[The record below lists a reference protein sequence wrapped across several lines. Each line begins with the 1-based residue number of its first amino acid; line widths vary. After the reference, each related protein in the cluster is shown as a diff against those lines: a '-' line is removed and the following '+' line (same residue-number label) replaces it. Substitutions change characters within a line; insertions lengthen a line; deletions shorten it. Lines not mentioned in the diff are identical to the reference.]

1 MGEVFLLAGGV
12 ISSVEDGFQGW
23 LENQHLRL
31 AWLDEIHQVSEVPA
45 PESSQTIPVF
55 NWPVD
60 SASAHRLL
68 HLLIADIE
76 LDRRE
81 MVGLVITEAGDSFG
95 LVLGSPTALGRRNLL
110 PAARLCAFSL
120 PKETGLDQALGGLKN
135 GLDACD
141 IEPNRVFA
149 LTQLGLVSEILQQ
162 AAAGLNS
169 ALPVK
174 TTTGMAATLL
184 DLLQSAPTSGSA
196 GLLAQSSVGLVTVV
210 EKI

>member
-1 MGEVFLLAGGV
+1 MGEAFLLAGGV

-31 AWLDEIHQVSEVPA
+31 AWLEEIHQISGVSA
-45 PESSQTIPVF
+45 LESPQTFPVF

-81 MVGLVITEAGDSFG
+81 MVGLAITEAGNSFG
-95 LVLGSPTALGRRNLL
+95 MVLGSPTALGRRNLL
-110 PAARLCAFSL
+110 PVARLCAFSL
-120 PKETGLDQALGGLKN
+120 PNEADFDLVMDGLKS
-135 GLDACD
+135 GLAASD
-141 IEPNRVFA
+141 IEPSHVFA
-149 LTQLGLVSEILQQ
+149 LSQLTPVSDTLQK
-162 AAAGLNS
+162 AAAGLNP
-169 ALPVK
+169 ALSVK
-174 TTTGMAATLL
+174 TSTGMVAALL
-184 DLLQSAPTSGSA
+184 DLLQTTPVSGSA
-196 GLLAQSSVGLVTVV
+196 GLLAQPSVGLVTVV

>member
-1 MGEVFLLAGGV
+1 MGEAFLLAGGV
-12 ISSVEDGFQGW
+12 ISSVEDGFRGW
-23 LENQHLRL
+23 LESQHLRL
-31 AWLDEIHQVSEVPA
+31 AWLDEFHQVSAVPV

-81 MVGLVITEAGDSFG
+81 MVGLVITEAGNSFG
-95 LVLGSPTALGRRNLL
+95 MVLGSPTALGRRNLL
-110 PAARLCAFSL
+110 PAARLCAFPL
-120 PKETGLDQALGGLKN
+120 PNETALDLDGLKS
-135 GLDACD
+135 GLAGCD
-141 IEPNRVFA
+141 IEPSRVFA
-149 LTQLGLVSEILQQ
+149 LTQLAPVSETLQQ
-162 AAAGLNS
+162 AAAALNPAS
-169 ALPVK
+169 PVK
-174 TTTGMAATLL
+174 TATGLAATLL
-184 DLLQSAPTSGSA
+184 DLLQSTPTSGSA

>member
-1 MGEVFLLAGGV
+1 MGEAFLLAGGV

-23 LENQHLRL
+23 LESQHLRL
-31 AWLDEIHQVSEVPA
+31 AWLDEFHQVSAVPV

-81 MVGLVITEAGDSFG
+81 MVGLAVKEAGNFFG
-95 LVLGSPTALGRRNLL
+95 MVLGSPTALGRRNLL

-120 PKETGLDQALGGLKN
+120 PNEADLDLVMDGLKSELAVCN
-135 GLDACD
+135 
-141 IEPNRVFA
+141 IEPSRVFA
-149 LTQLGLVSEILQQ
+149 LAQLAPVAEILQQ
-162 AAAGLNS
+162 AAAALNP

-174 TTTGMAATLL
+174 TATGLAAALL
-184 DLLQSAPTSGSA
+184 DLLQSTPSSGSA

-210 EKI
+210 EKV

>member
-1 MGEVFLLAGGV
+1 MGEAFLLVGGV

-110 PAARLCAFSL
+110 
-120 PKETGLDQALGGLKN
+120 
-135 GLDACD
+135 
-141 IEPNRVFA
+141 
-149 LTQLGLVSEILQQ
+149 
-162 AAAGLNS
+162 
-169 ALPVK
+169 
-174 TTTGMAATLL
+174 
-184 DLLQSAPTSGSA
+184 
-196 GLLAQSSVGLVTVV
+196 
-210 EKI
+210 

>member
-1 MGEVFLLAGGV
+1 MGEAFLLVGGV

-31 AWLDEIHQVSEVPA
+31 AWLDEIHQVSGVPA
-45 PESSQTIPVF
+45 PESSQTIPFF

-81 MVGLVITEAGDSFG
+81 MVGFVITEAGSTFG
-95 LVLGSPTALGRRNLL
+95 MVLGSPAALGRRNLL

-120 PKETGLDQALGGLKN
+120 PNETALDRVLDGLNSGLA
-135 GLDACD
+135 DCD
-141 IEPNRVFA
+141 IEPKRVFA
-149 LTQLGLVSEILQQ
+149 LTQLGLVSENFQQ
-162 AAAGLNS
+162 AAAGMNP

-174 TTTGMAATLL
+174 TATGMALTLL

>member
-1 MGEVFLLAGGV
+1 MGEAFLLAGGV

-31 AWLDEIHQVSEVPA
+31 AWLDEIHQVSGVPA
-45 PESSQTIPVF
+45 PDSPPTLPVF

-60 SASAHRLL
+60 FAPAHRLL
-68 HLLIADIE
+68 NLLIADIE

-81 MVGLVITEAGDSFG
+81 MVGLAITEAGNSFG
-95 LVLGSPTALGRRNLL
+95 MVLGSPTALGRRNLL

-120 PKETGLDQALGGLKN
+120 SNETGQDRVLDGLKS
-135 GLDACD
+135 GLAGCD

-149 LTQLGLVSEILQQ
+149 LTQPGQVSETLQQ

-169 ALPVK
+169 VLLVK
-174 TTTGMAATLL
+174 TATGMAAALL
-184 DLLQSAPTSGSA
+184 DLLHSAPASGSA
-196 GLLAQSSVGLVTVV
+196 GLMAQPSVGLVTVV

>member
-1 MGEVFLLAGGV
+1 MGEAFLLAGGV

-45 PESSQTIPVF
+45 PDSPPTLSVF

-60 SASAHRLL
+60 SASAQRLL
-68 HLLIADIE
+68 NLLIADIE

-81 MVGLVITEAGDSFG
+81 MVGLAITEAGNSFG
-95 LVLGSPTALGRRNLL
+95 MVLGSPTALGRRNLL

-120 PKETGLDQALGGLKN
+120 PYEAGQDRALDGLKS
-135 GLDACD
+135 GLAGCD

-149 LTQLGLVSEILQQ
+149 LTQPGQVSETLQQ

-169 ALPVK
+169 VLSVK
-174 TTTGMAATLL
+174 TATGMAAALL
-184 DLLQSAPTSGSA
+184 DLLHSAPASGSA
-196 GLLAQSSVGLVTVV
+196 GLMAQPSVGLVTVV

>member
-1 MGEVFLLAGGV
+1 MGEAFLLAGGV

-31 AWLDEIHQVSEVPA
+31 AWLDEIHQISGVSA
-45 PESSQTIPVF
+45 LESSQTIPVF

-81 MVGLVITEAGDSFG
+81 MVGVAVTEAGNSFG
-95 LVLGSPTALGRRNLL
+95 MVLGSPTALGRRNLL

-120 PKETGLDQALGGLKN
+120 PNETGLDRVQDGLKS
-135 GLDACD
+135 GLAASD
-141 IEPNRVFA
+141 IELSRVFA
-149 LTQLGLVSEILQQ
+149 LAQLTPVSDTLQK
-162 AAAGLNS
+162 AAAGLNP
-169 ALPVK
+169 ALSVK
-174 TTTGMAATLL
+174 TSTGMVAALL
-184 DLLQSAPTSGSA
+184 DLLQTTPVSGSA
-196 GLLAQSSVGLVTVV
+196 GLLAQPSVGLVTVV

>member
-1 MGEVFLLAGGV
+1 MGEAFLLAGGV

-31 AWLDEIHQVSEVPA
+31 AWLEEIHQISGVSA
-45 PESSQTIPVF
+45 LESPQTFPVF

-81 MVGLVITEAGDSFG
+81 MVGVAVTEAGNSFG
-95 LVLGSPTALGRRNLL
+95 MVLGSPTALGRRNLL

-120 PKETGLDQALGGLKN
+120 PNEADFDLVMDGLKS
-135 GLDACD
+135 GLAASD
-141 IEPNRVFA
+141 IEPSRVFA
-149 LTQLGLVSEILQQ
+149 LSQLTPVSDTLQK
-162 AAAGLNS
+162 AAAGLNP
-169 ALPVK
+169 ALSVK
-174 TTTGMAATLL
+174 TSTGMVAALL
-184 DLLQSAPTSGSA
+184 DLLQTTPVSGSA
-196 GLLAQSSVGLVTVV
+196 GLLAQPSVGLVTVV

>member
-1 MGEVFLLAGGV
+1 MGEAFLLAGGI

-45 PESSQTIPVF
+45 PDSPPTLPVF

-68 HLLIADIE
+68 NLLIADIE
-76 LDRRE
+76 LDRHE
-81 MVGLVITEAGDSFG
+81 MVGLAITEAGNSFG
-95 LVLGSPTALGRRNLL
+95 MVLGSPTALGRRNLL

-120 PKETGLDQALGGLKN
+120 SNETGQDRVLDGLKS
-135 GLDACD
+135 GLAGCD

-149 LTQLGLVSEILQQ
+149 LTQPGQVSETLQQ

-169 ALPVK
+169 VLLVK
-174 TTTGMAATLL
+174 TATGIAAALL
-184 DLLQSAPTSGSA
+184 DLLHSAPAYGSA
-196 GLLAQSSVGLVTVV
+196 GLMAQPSVGLVTVV